1 MSSSKTSRLSLKPK
15 VQPLSSEAAASDW
28 VNNRNGVN
36 DGAIRSAQS
45 HVNLPEEEPPTRMKR
60 ITFEVT
66 EDQHQATKVYA
77 AQQGMTI
84 KELMQDL
91 LDKELSKIN

>member
-15 VQPLSSEAAASDW
+15 AQLLPSETAASDW
-28 VNNRNGVN
+28 VNNRNGI
-36 DGAIRSAQS
+36 DDEAIRSAQV
-45 HVNLPEEEPPTRMKR
+45 HVNLPEELPPTRMKR

-66 EDQHQATKVYA
+66 EEQHQSTKVYA

-84 KELMQDL
+84 KELMQNL
-91 LDKELSKIN
+91 LDRELSKIK